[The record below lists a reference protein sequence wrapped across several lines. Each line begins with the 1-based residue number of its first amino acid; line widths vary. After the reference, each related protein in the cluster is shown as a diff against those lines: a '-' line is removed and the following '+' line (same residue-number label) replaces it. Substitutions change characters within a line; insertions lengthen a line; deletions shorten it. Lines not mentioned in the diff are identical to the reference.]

1 MAVPLSVRDLVCSV
15 LIGIFATPYTAQ
27 LTALTC
33 YRIRGHELSS
43 PPLHHL
49 TLPNYLYLT
58 STVYFTCTALSVR
71 PFLFL
76 CEAAADTHILY
87 C

>member
-33 YRIRGHELSS
+33 YRTRGHELSS
-43 PPLHHL
+43 PPLHD
-49 TLPNYLYLT
+49 LT
-58 STVYFTCTALSVR
+58 STVYLTCTALSVR